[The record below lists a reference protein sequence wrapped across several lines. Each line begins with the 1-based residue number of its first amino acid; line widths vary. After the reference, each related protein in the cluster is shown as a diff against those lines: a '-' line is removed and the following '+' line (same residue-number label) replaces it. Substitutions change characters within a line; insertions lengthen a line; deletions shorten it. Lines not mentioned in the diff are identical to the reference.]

1 MGCLVVHKRGLRRSP
16 KHRCPCSRNHLPTN
30 FHTAHTPLTLIF
42 TCHLS
47 GWAWQSIHI
56 CFRCVI
62 NYSIVSNL
70 TSLFDAESSPSA
82 SFGFCWIPPY
92 FRVASLLRQP
102 SAPTRWQS
110 PHVHSEIQWSGVL
123 RFHSMPTIFGHPL
136 LFPYEPSTSYWHH
149 YDVISTYDITLT
161 SLWHHPLPMT
171 SSYSTTMSSPEHY
184 KYSSIS

>member
-1 MGCLVVHKRGLRRSP
+1 MGCLVVHKRGLRWSP

-70 TSLFDAESSPSA
+70 TSLFDAESSPSS

-92 FRVASLLRQP
+92 FWVASLLRQP
-102 SAPTRWQS
+102 L
-110 PHVHSEIQWSGVL
+110 L
-123 RFHSMPTIFGHPL
+123 RFHFPMLTILGQTL
-136 LFPYEPSTSYWHH
+136 LFLSNPWCHNDIIMTSL
-149 YDVISTYDITLT
+149 TYDIILT
-161 SLWHHPLPMT
+161 SLWLHSPLRSTTT
-171 SSYSTTMSSPEHY
+171 SSLEHY
-184 KYSSIS
+184 KYGLTS